1 MLTQSPS
8 EFSISSYTQELMCYM
23 GQHMVFEEASE
34 VIKTLSGVELNAK
47 QIERI
52 CHKYGQWIE
61 EEDLELMEK
70 SGKQV
75 YSKEESEAI
84 HYASVD
90 GSMYLTRE
98 QDWKEIK
105 LGRVFKS
112 SDIIEV
118 NEKRNILVAS
128 TYVGHLGNHKDFLP
142 KMEYHL
148 DGLKNLVFIADG
160 AKWIWNWVEDTYPNC
175 IQILDYYHALE
186 HLCQFAKQY
195 HSDEKIRERWIARQ
209 AKCLKE
215 KDVGIFI
222 RNIENLPISINPN
235 VEESKRVLLEYYKNH
250 KNRMQYKTFLEK
262 GLLIGS
268 GAMEAAH
275 KNVLQH
281 RLKLSGQRW
290 TMAGLQQMT
299 QLRVV
304 YKSGK
309 WDRIKK
315 FAIKNAA

>member
-1 MLTQSPS
+1 
-8 EFSISSYTQELMCYM
+8 M
-23 GQHMVFEEASE
+23 GQHLVFEEASE
-34 VIKTLSGVELNAK
+34 VIKTLSGIELNAK

-61 EEDLELMEK
+61 EADLELISE

-75 YSKEESEAI
+75 YSKDQSEAL

-105 LGRVFKS
+105 LGRIFKA
-112 SDIIEV
+112 SDIVEV
-118 NEKRNILVAS
+118 NENRNILVES

-148 DGLKNLVFIADG
+148 DGLKNLVFVADG
-160 AKWIWNWVEDTYPNC
+160 AKWIWNWIEDTYPNC
-175 IQILDYYHALE
+175 IQILDYFHALE

-195 HSDEKIRERWIARQ
+195 YPDDKIREQWIEKQ

-215 KDVGIFI
+215 QDLNIFI
-222 RNIENLPISINPN
+222 KTIKDLPISMNPK
-235 VEESKRVLLEYYKNH
+235 VEENKYALLEYYNNH
-250 KNRMQYKTFLEK
+250 KSRMQYKNYLEQ

-290 TMAGLQQMT
+290 TLAGLQQMT

>member
-1 MLTQSPS
+1 
-8 EFSISSYTQELMCYM
+8 M
-23 GQHMVFEEASE
+23 GQHLVFETASE
-34 VIKTLSGVELNAK
+34 VIETISGVELNAK

-61 EEDLELMEK
+61 EEDLQLMSKKGEHT
-70 SGKQV
+70 
-75 YSKEESEAI
+75 YSKEQSEEV

-105 LGRVFKS
+105 LGRIFKS
-112 SDIIEV
+112 SDIV
-118 NEKRNILVAS
+118 GVSKNRNTLVES
-128 TYVGHLGNHKDFLP
+128 TYVGHLGSHTDFLP

-160 AKWIWNWVEDTYPNC
+160 AKWIWNWIEDAYPKS
-175 IQILDYYHALE
+175 IQILDFYHALE

-195 HSDEKIRERWIARQ
+195 YLDENVREKWIEKQIR
-209 AKCLKE
+209 CLKE
-215 KDVGIFI
+215 KDISIFI
-222 RNIENLPISINPN
+222 KNIEDLPISINPK
-235 VEESKRVLLEYYKNH
+235 VEEAKRLLLVYYKTH
-250 KNRMQYKTFLEK
+250 KNRMQYKNFLDN

-275 KNVLQH
+275 RNVLQQ

-290 TMAGLQQMT
+290 TMEGLQQMA

-309 WDRIKK
+309 WNRIKQLV
-315 FAIKNAA
+315 IKNAA

>member
-1 MLTQSPS
+1 MG
-8 EFSISSYTQELMCYM
+8 FGISSYTQELMCYM
-23 GQHMVFEEASE
+23 GQHLVFETAQE
-34 VIKTLSGVELNAK
+34 VIQTISGVELNAK

-52 CHKYGQWIE
+52 CHKYGQLIE
-61 EEDLELMEK
+61 EEDLKLLEK
-70 SGKQV
+70 SDKHA
-75 YSKEESEAI
+75 YSKEQSEAL

-105 LGRVFKS
+105 LGRIFRAA
-112 SDIIEV
+112 DIIEV
-118 NEKRNILVAS
+118 NEKRNILVGS

-160 AKWIWNWVEDTYPNC
+160 AKWIWNWIEDNYPNC
-175 IQILDYYHALE
+175 TQILDFFHALE

-195 HSDEKIRERWIARQ
+195 YADEKTREKWIEKQ

-215 KDVGIFI
+215 QDVSIFI
-222 RNIENLPISINPN
+222 KTIVDLPISINPKI
-235 VEESKRVLLEYYKNH
+235 EKSKGLLLEYYRNH
-250 KNRMQYKTFLEK
+250 KNRMQYKKFLEQ

-290 TMAGLQQMT
+290 TMIGLQQMT

-304 YKSGK
+304 YMSNK
-309 WDRIKK
+309 WNRIKK
-315 FAIKNAA
+315 LIIKNAA

>member
-1 MLTQSPS
+1 
-8 EFSISSYTQELMCYM
+8 M
-23 GQHMVFEEASE
+23 GQHLVFETASE
-34 VIKTLSGVELNAK
+34 VIQTLSGVEINAK

-70 SGKQV
+70 SGKQT
-75 YSKEESEAI
+75 YCKEQSEAI

-90 GSMYLTRE
+90 GSMYFTRE

-105 LGRVFKS
+105 LGRIFKA
-112 SDIIEV
+112 SDIV
-118 NEKRNILVAS
+118 ALTEKRNTVVAS

-142 KMEYHL
+142 KMEYYL
-148 DGLKNLVFIADG
+148 DGLNNLVFIADG
-160 AKWIWNWVEDTYPNC
+160 AKWIWNWVEDSYPDS
-175 IQILDYYHALE
+175 IQILDFFHAKE

-195 HSDEKIRERWIARQ
+195 YSDEKNREHWIEEQ

-215 KDVGIFI
+215 QDAGIFI
-222 RNIENLPISINPN
+222 KNIEDLPISMKPN
-235 VEESKRVLLEYYKNH
+235 VEENKRVLLEYYKNH
-250 KNRMQYKTFLEK
+250 KNRMQYKTFLAQ

-290 TMAGLQQMT
+290 TMTGLQQMT

-315 FAIKNAA
+315 FAMKNAA